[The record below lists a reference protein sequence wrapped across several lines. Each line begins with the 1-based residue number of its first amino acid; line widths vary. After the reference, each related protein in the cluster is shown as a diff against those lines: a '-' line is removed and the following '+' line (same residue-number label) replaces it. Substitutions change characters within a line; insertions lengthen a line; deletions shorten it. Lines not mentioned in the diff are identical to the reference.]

1 MRRVLI
7 AALVALAVYFVL
19 IALAAVVVTSGTA
32 TLDTRNGAWVAANLV
47 CGLVAGFA
55 GARAAAGAPRAVR
68 YTVALL
74 GPTLLALV
82 FALTTDARD
91 ESGLWL
97 AFLATVAGAAAGAA
111 LRDAVA
117 NAYRG
122 ARADRPRDLRDRR
135 P

>member
-1 MRRVLI
+1 MRGMLM
-7 AALVALAVYFVL
+7 AALLALSVYFVL

-32 TLDTRNGAWVAANLV
+32 TLDARDGAWVAANLV

-55 GARAAAGAPRAVR
+55 GARAAAGAPRVAR
-68 YTVALL
+68 YGVALL
-74 GPTLLALV
+74 GPSLLALV

-111 LRDAVA
+111 LHDAVA
-117 NAYRG
+117 
-122 ARADRPRDLRDRR
+122 RAGRR
-135 P
+135 SR

>member
-1 MRRVLI
+1 MKRVLI

-19 IALAAVVVTSGTA
+19 IALSAVIVTSGTA

-55 GARAAAGAPRAVR
+55 GAHAAVGAPRTVR
-68 YTVALL
+68 YVAALL
-74 GPTLLALV
+74 GPSLLALL

-97 AFLATVAGAAAGAA
+97 AFAASVAGAAAGAVA
-111 LRDAVA
+111 HDAVSRFSNHRSA
-117 NAYRG
+117 
-122 ARADRPRDLRDRR
+122 
-135 P
+135 

>member
-1 MRRVLI
+1 MKRLLI

-19 IALAAVVVTSGTA
+19 IALAAVIVTSGTA
-32 TLDTRNGAWVAANLV
+32 TLDTRNGMWVAANLV

-55 GARAAAGAPRAVR
+55 GARAAAGAPRALR
-68 YTVALL
+68 FAAALV
-74 GPTLLALV
+74 GPSLLALL

-97 AFLATVAGAAAGAA
+97 AFAASVAGAAAGAA

-117 NAYRG
+117 TAIRH
-122 ARADRPRDLRDRR
+122 
-135 P
+135 